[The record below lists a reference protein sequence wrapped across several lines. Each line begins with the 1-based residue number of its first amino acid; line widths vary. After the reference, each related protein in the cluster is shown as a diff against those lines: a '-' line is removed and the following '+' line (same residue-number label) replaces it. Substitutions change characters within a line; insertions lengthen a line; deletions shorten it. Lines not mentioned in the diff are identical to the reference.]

1 MGKRVRVATT
11 RISAS
16 IPASHAEALQRMA
29 DRDRVSVSHVVAMAI
44 ERAIERA
51 EGGLLLDLHP
61 QQPQRSAPSSSPR
74 KARSDAA

>member
-16 IPASHAEALQRMA
+16 IPVTHAEALQRMA

-51 EGGLLLDLHP
+51 EGGLLLDLQP
-61 QQPQRSAPSSSPR
+61 QPQRSASSLAPR

>member
-16 IPASHAEALQRMA
+16 IPVTHAEALQRMA

-44 ERAIERA
+44 ERAIEQA
-51 EGGLLLDLHP
+51 EGGLLLDLP
-61 QQPQRSAPSSSPR
+61 AQRPASPPAPR